1 MKRLII
7 GLASSV
13 GKIMPRL
20 QCDGSS
26 GYACGGGAA
35 V

>member
-1 MKRLII
+1 MKKFSKKAVTSI
-7 GLASSV
+7 GKVLSE
-13 GKIMPRL
+13 L

-26 GYACGGGAA
+26 GYACGGGAT